1 MQSSVS
7 SIQRYPEPST
17 DSTGILGL
25 GQCKHKETTM
35 GPLPR
40 VKEDV
45 RSSKSVL
52 LTLGSLPSSPQEPG
66 RHSFFYSR
74 RCRNIPI
81 CSRESSIFAINPGGL
96 THSILAQ
103 AMTHHSGPAEGAL
116 LHSAFS
122 PAESEAN
129 EYSPS
134 F

>member
-66 RHSFFYSR
+66 RHSFFTQGGV
-74 RCRNIPI
+74 
-81 CSRESSIFAINPGGL
+81 EIFP
-96 THSILAQ
+96 
-103 AMTHHSGPAEGAL
+103 SGPGNQVYSQSIQGA
-116 LHSAFS
+116 
-122 PAESEAN
+122 
-129 EYSPS
+129 
-134 F
+134 